1 MGIYYMVSPAI
12 NDIKFMEYSCR
23 ALLCIRF
30 LMASSHKKT
39 VTISINLQVK
49 PGLRCNGMLCVRL
62 FQPTYLCIL
71 YVHIPIMKPS
81 VNINKKSAD
90 IERFYAY
97 HGAGEEI

>member
-23 ALLCIRF
+23 DLLCIRF

-71 YVHIPIMKPS
+71 YVHIPITKPS
-81 VNINKKSAD
+81 CK
-90 IERFYAY
+90 YQ
-97 HGAGEEI
+97 